1 MLKIGPKGTWWE
13 LVSVVVLLSHIT
25 LSSGSYGEDIG
36 SKASPSPIADA
47 TGEGLMLSGF
57 VRRTEE
63 GYLASSLG
71 WMKNFSMP
79 MNVPW
84 VIWRELERTKP

>member
-1 MLKIGPKGTWWE
+1 ME
-13 LVSVVVLLSHIT
+13 
-25 LSSGSYGEDIG
+25 EDIG
-36 SKASPSPIADA
+36 SKASPSPVADA
-47 TGEGLMLSGF
+47 TSEGLMLSGF

-63 GYLASSLG
+63 DYLASSLG

-84 VIWRELERTKP
+84 VICRELERTKP

>member
-1 MLKIGPKGTWWE
+1 MVGARFCGS
-13 LVSVVVLLSHIT
+13 LVPLS
-25 LSSGSYGEDIG
+25 LCRQVAMEDIG

-47 TGEGLMLSGF
+47 TSEGLMLSGF

-84 VIWRELERTKP
+84 VIWRELERTNP

>member
-1 MLKIGPKGTWWE
+1 MLR
-13 LVSVVVLLSHIT
+13 
-25 LSSGSYGEDIG
+25 
-36 SKASPSPIADA
+36 
-47 TGEGLMLSGF
+47 GF

>member
-1 MLKIGPKGTWWE
+1 MGEYDFIAASFIIAVWGDCFDLYKLK
-13 LVSVVVLLSHIT
+13 LSV
-25 LSSGSYGEDIG
+25 
-36 SKASPSPIADA
+36 KASPLPVADA
-47 TGEGLMLSGF
+47 TSEGLMLSGF

>member
-1 MLKIGPKGTWWE
+1 MGEYDFIAASFIIAVWGDCFNLYKLK
-13 LVSVVVLLSHIT
+13 LSVCRS
-25 LSSGSYGEDIG
+25 E
-36 SKASPSPIADA
+36 KASPSPIADA
-47 TGEGLMLSGF
+47 TSEGLMLSGF
-57 VRRTEE
+57 VRRAEE
-63 GYLASSLG
+63 VYLASSLG

>member
-1 MLKIGPKGTWWE
+1 MLKMGPKGTWWE
-13 LVSVVVLLSHIT
+13 PVSVVAYCPIIALP
-25 LSSGSYGEDIG
+25 SGGYGEDIG

-47 TGEGLMLSGF
+47 TSEGLMLSGF